1 MSGKALVV
9 FFYCAV
15 FKIDCVSKYF
25 DDMILRLVHYSFPP
39 FLRTIHNIVTDGEDA
54 GDSLAAYRNYSGRV
68 YYYIA
73 KTGGGG
79 AQRYRPGGGG

>member
-1 MSGKALVV
+1 MVKPWSY
-9 FFYCAV
+9 FFTVQCL
-15 FKIDCVSKYF
+15 
-25 DDMILRLVHYSFPP
+25 MILRLVHYSFPP

-79 AQRYRPGGGG
+79 GRSGIDQGGEEDGRGGGGQKQH

>member
-9 FFYCAV
+9 LFYCAV

-39 FLRTIHNIVTDGEDA
+39 ILRTIHNSVADGEDA

-79 AQRYRPGGGG
+79 GQKKH